1 MLNLQ
6 THVGKLQFANP
17 LMNASG
23 VHCMD
28 KTELDEMVAS
38 AAGSL
43 VTKSAT
49 MAPRPGNPEPR
60 YADLTLGSINSMGL
74 PNLGIDYY
82 LDYVLKYQ
90 EDHPDEP
97 IFMSIVGTTFED
109 NIAVAHRIQE
119 SDFNGLAEVN
129 LSCPNVP
136 GEPQTAYDPKQ
147 TVKILDELFTLFTN
161 PLGVKLPPFFDLA
174 QFDQMAA
181 ILNKYPL
188 TFINTMNSVGNG
200 LMIDPATDTVMIKPK
215 GGFGGIGGAFAKPI
229 ALANVRAFRQRL
241 KPEIAIIGTGGVQT
255 GRDVYDLILCG
266 ANMVQVGTSL
276 HQQGTSIFDRL
287 LSELD
292 GVMQTK
298 GYSSLDEFRGQ
309 LKTID

>member
-6 THVGKLQFANP
+6 TSVGKFNFANP

-23 VHCMD
+23 VNCFD
-28 KTELDEMVAS
+28 KEELDAMVAS

-49 MAPRPGNPEPR
+49 MQPREGNPSPR

-74 PNLGIDYY
+74 PNLGVDYY

-90 EDHPDEP
+90 ADHPDEP
-97 IFMSIVGTTFED
+97 IFMSIVGTSFED
-109 NIAVAHRIQE
+109 NIAVARKIQD
-119 SDFNGLAEVN
+119 SDFAGLAEIN

-136 GEPQTAYDPKQ
+136 GKPQTAYDPEQ
-147 TVKILDELFTLFTN
+147 TVKILDELFTFFTK
-161 PLGVKLPPFFDLA
+161 PLGVKLPPFFDMA
-174 QFDQMAA
+174 QFDQMAE
-181 ILNKYPL
+181 ILNRYPL

-200 LMIDPATDTVMIKPK
+200 LMIDPLTDTVLIKPK
-215 GGFGGIGGAFAKPI
+215 GGFGGVGGAYAKPI

-241 KPEIAIIGTGGVQT
+241 KPEISIIGTGGVNN

-266 ANMVQVGTSL
+266 ADMVQVGTAL
-276 HQQGTSIFDRL
+276 HQEGPAIFDRL
-287 LSELD
+287 LGELSS
-292 GVMQTK
+292 VMQVK
-298 GYSSLDEFRGQ
+298 GYTALSDFRGKLQ
-309 LKTID
+309 TIN

>member
-1 MLNLQ
+1 MLDL
-6 THVGKLQFANP
+6 TTTLGEYTFANP

-23 VHCMD
+23 VNCFD
-28 KTELDEMVAS
+28 KAELDAMAAS
-38 AAGSL
+38 RAGSF

-49 MAPRPGNPEPR
+49 VHPRQGNPEPR

-82 LDYVLKYQ
+82 LDYVADYQ
-90 EDHPDEP
+90 QNHPTDA

-109 NIAVAHRIQE
+109 NIAVAHRIQD
-119 SDFNGLAEVN
+119 SDFSGLAEIN

-136 GEPQTAYDPKQ
+136 GEPQTAYDPEQ
-147 TVKILDELFTLFTN
+147 TVKILDALFEFFTK

-181 ILNKYPL
+181 ILNRYPL
-188 TFINTMNSVGNG
+188 AFINTMNSLGNG
-200 LMIDPATDTVMIKPK
+200 LMINPETDTVLIKPK

-241 KPEIAIIGTGGVQT
+241 NASIRIIGTGGVQN
-255 GRDVYDLILCG
+255 GRDVYELILCG
-266 ANMVQVGTSL
+266 ADMVQVGTAL
-276 HQQGTSIFDRL
+276 HQEGTGVFDRL
-287 LSELD
+287 LAELSTE
-292 GVMQTK
+292 MQAK
-298 GYSSLDEFRGQ
+298 GYTHLDEFRGQ
-309 LKTID
+309 LRVQE

>member
-6 THVGKLQFANP
+6 THLGNYQFANP

-38 AAGSL
+38 ASGSL

-49 MAPRPGNPEPR
+49 VLPRPGNPEPR
-60 YADLTLGSINSMGL
+60 YADLALGSINSMGL

-82 LDYVLKYQ
+82 LDYVQQYQ
-90 EDHPDEP
+90 QDYPDQP
-97 IFMSIVGTTFED
+97 LFMSIVGTTFAD
-109 NIAVAHRIQE
+109 NIAVARRIQA
-119 SDFNGLAEVN
+119 SDFNGLTEIN

-136 GEPQTAYDPKQ
+136 GEPQTAYDPDQ
-147 TVKILDELFTLFTN
+147 TVKILDELFTFFTK

-181 ILNKYPL
+181 ILNRYPL
-188 TFINTMNSVGNG
+188 AFINTMNSLGNG
-200 LMIDPATDTVMIKPK
+200 LMIDPATDTVLIKPK

-266 ANMVQVGTSL
+266 ANMVQVGTAL
-276 HQQGTSIFDRL
+276 HQQGTGIFDRL
-287 LSELD
+287 LSELS

-309 LKTID
+309 LRTIE